1 MRPFAMIG
9 ALKRVSVD
17 SCALVKRGSP
27 VSAFTPCSLLSPC
40 APGIQII
47 DSSPFPVVVAMGE
60 PLPPPLAHHAVATE
74 GGEPALM
81 RRATRPF
88 APGEQD
94 VPLPANAST
103 VPEGVPIT
111 APVGITA
118 PTAATGKTN
127 PPPMPP
133 S

>member
-1 MRPFAMIG
+1 MRPLATIG

-74 GGEPALM
+74 GGDPALM
-81 RRATRPF
+81 RRAIRP
-88 APGEQD
+88 EQD

-111 APVGITA
+111 APVGITSPA
-118 PTAATGKTN
+118 AATGKTN